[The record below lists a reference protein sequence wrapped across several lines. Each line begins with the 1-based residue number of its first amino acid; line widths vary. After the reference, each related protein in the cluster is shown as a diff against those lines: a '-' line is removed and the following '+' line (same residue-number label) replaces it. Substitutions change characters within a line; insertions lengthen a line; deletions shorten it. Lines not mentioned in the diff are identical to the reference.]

1 MNREEMYSTLCG
13 EHIVLRKAKE
23 TDYRSMLENVW
34 GDEAVYRWM
43 LFPPTRTEEEA
54 IDRCRRSIA
63 FQKEHFA
70 WFVALKETDE
80 AIGMFTLFAA
90 TKFGILPLYYIG
102 CSFMGAGTG
111 IGYVCPIKQLLSNFS
126 DHKGLA
132 SGLAITGFGAGK
144 FVAAPAIEYLLA
156 NFELPYLFLILGC
169 AFLTV
174 MSVCSWLFR
183 PNPAFIMTKKTAIP
197 FKDLVHTKFLT
208 MEYVSIWVMFCINIS
223 CGLALIAQ
231 EKSLLKYLGFKEIA
245 LIMAL
250 TAVFNVLGRFGMSTL
265 SDYIGRKGAYHYV
278 CSLSILAAFLCYTEQ
293 AWLAICGIMMVEFAY
308 GGNFSVLPS
317 LLAKRF
323 GTSCVSTVHAMTL
336 SGWGIAGIIG
346 PTLGNI
352 FTGNN
357 LFLVLGGL
365 YLFGFTMM
373 EIFVKKD
380 SHQEIKGV

>member
-1 MNREEMYSTLCG
+1 
-13 EHIVLRKAKE
+13 
-23 TDYRSMLENVW
+23 
-34 GDEAVYRWM
+34 
-43 LFPPTRTEEEA
+43 
-54 IDRCRRSIA
+54 
-63 FQKEHFA
+63 
-70 WFVALKETDE
+70 
-80 AIGMFTLFAA
+80 
-90 TKFGILPLYYIG
+90 
-102 CSFMGAGTG
+102 
-111 IGYVCPIKQLLSNFS
+111 
-126 DHKGLA
+126 
-132 SGLAITGFGAGK
+132 
-144 FVAAPAIEYLLA
+144 
-156 NFELPYLFLILGC
+156 
-169 AFLTV
+169 
-174 MSVCSWLFR
+174 
-183 PNPAFIMTKKTAIP
+183 
-197 FKDLVHTKFLT
+197 
-208 MEYVSIWVMFCINIS
+208 
-223 CGLALIAQ
+223 
-231 EKSLLKYLGFKEIA
+231 
-245 LIMAL
+245 MAL

-293 AWLAICGIMMVEFAY
+293 PWLAICGIMMVEFAY

-323 GTSCVSTVHAMTL
+323 GTSSVSTVHAMTL

>member
-1 MNREEMYSTLCG
+1 
-13 EHIVLRKAKE
+13 
-23 TDYRSMLENVW
+23 
-34 GDEAVYRWM
+34 
-43 LFPPTRTEEEA
+43 
-54 IDRCRRSIA
+54 
-63 FQKEHFA
+63 
-70 WFVALKETDE
+70 
-80 AIGMFTLFAA
+80 MFTLFAA

-323 GTSCVSTVHAMTL
+323 GTSSVSTVHAMTL

-365 YLFGFTMM
+365 YLFGFTLM
-373 EIFVKKD
+373 EIFVKKG